1 MHHIKIKREIFFIK
15 KSLAVLLLFLT
26 LHPFANAFVKVPDVL
41 SNGMILQQQVNVPIW
56 GTALPGEAIE
66 VSFNH
71 QQKNTLADVNGNWKI
86 YLDPMDAN
94 ATPQMLVIRGINE
107 IHIKDV
113 QIGEVWL
120 CTGQSNMQLI
130 LSMTSKG
137 DSVISSANYP
147 MLHLFNVSRENSFGH
162 TRGPLGEWSSCTPAS
177 VKEFSAAAYYFGLA
191 LQQKLKVPV
200 GIINA
205 SFGGSQAEAWTPKSY
220 LEIPELEPCI
230 ARDTAWAKQRAT
242 VQVAYRKQ
250 LEDWAVYAKKEK
262 ASGRKPK
269 EAPHQPEAL
278 RDYRPTASIYKAM
291 IAPLIPYAIK
301 GNFWY
306 QGENNED
313 RAEQYG
319 TLLPVMIRSWRNNWK
334 EGNFPFGIVQLPNFK
349 NHESVPEDGAWSHL
363 RDAQRWAADTVKNA
377 GLIVTID
384 IGEAHNIHYHDKY
397 DLGQRMCQ
405 WALSHV
411 YKYPVLP
418 SGPMFEKAAINKN
431 KMIATFNVVG
441 DGLTTKDGKAP
452 QCFAIAGANHQ
463 WHWATAKIINKNQ
476 VEVWSEEVPHPVA
489 IRYAFNDNPIDPN
502 LTNESMLP
510 AAPFRTDDWAGPTH
524 GRR

>member
-1 MHHIKIKREIFFIK
+1 MIFMK
-15 KSLAVLLLFLT
+15 KSLIALLLWVVF
-26 LHPFANAFVKVPDVL
+26 HPVARAFVKVPDVL
-41 SNGMILQQQVNVPIW
+41 SNGMVLQQHTLVPIW
-56 GTALPGEAIE
+56 GTALPGEAIDL
-66 VSFNH
+66 SFDH
-71 QQKNTLADVNGNWKI
+71 QNKSTKADMEGNWII
-86 YLDPMDAN
+86 YLDPMNAD

-130 LSMTSKG
+130 LSMTNKG
-137 DSVISSANYP
+137 DSVIASANYP

-162 TRGPLGEWSSCTPAS
+162 TRGAIGEWSPCTPAS

-220 LEIPELEPCI
+220 LRIPELEPCI
-230 ARDTAWAKQRAT
+230 ERDTLWAKIRPT
-242 VQVAYRKQ
+242 VQVNYRKQ
-250 LEDWAVYAKKEK
+250 LEDWKVYAGNEK
-262 ASGRKPK
+262 AAGHKPK

-278 RDYRPTASIYKAM
+278 RDYRPTTSIYNAM
-291 IAPLIPYAIK
+291 IAPLMPFAIK

-319 TLLPVMIRSWRNNWK
+319 TLLPVMIRSWRDNWK
-334 EGNFPFGIVQLPNFK
+334 EGDFPFGIVQLPNYRDHK
-349 NHESVPEDGAWSHL
+349 SEPEDAAWSHL
-363 RDAQRWAADTVKNA
+363 REAQRWAADTVKNA

-384 IGEAHNIHYHDKY
+384 IGEAHNIHYHDKF

-405 WALSHV
+405 WALSRV
-411 YKYPVLP
+411 YKYPILP
-418 SGPMFEKAAINKN
+418 SGPMFERSEIEKN
-431 KMIATFNVVG
+431 KIIASFEVVG
-441 DGLTTKDGKAP
+441 SGLRTKDGKAP
-452 QCFAIAGANHQ
+452 QCFAIADANHQ
-463 WHWATAKIINKNQ
+463 WHWAKAKIIDKNK
-476 VEVWSEEVPHPVA
+476 VAVWSEEVPEPIA
-489 IRYAFNDNPIDPN
+489 IRYAFNSNPVDPN
-502 LTNESMLP
+502 LTNDSMLP
-510 AAPFRTDDWAGPTH
+510 AAPFRTDDFPGPTH
-524 GRR
+524 GRK